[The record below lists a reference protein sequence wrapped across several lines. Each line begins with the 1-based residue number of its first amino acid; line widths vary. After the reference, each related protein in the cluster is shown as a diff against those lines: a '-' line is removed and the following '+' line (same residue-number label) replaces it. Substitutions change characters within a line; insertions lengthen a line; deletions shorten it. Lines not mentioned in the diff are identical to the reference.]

1 MEEKKQESE
10 REEKSAPSE
19 NPVQS
24 APAAGDDVAENKLW
38 ALLGYLGVLC
48 LIPLLGRKESEFA
61 QFHAKQGLVLLIGW
75 VVSWFPVFGWA
86 IGIIAFVLSIMGI
99 INVLSGK
106 KEKLP
111 IVGDLAEKINL

>member
-1 MEEKKQESE
+1 MEENKQEGME
-10 REEKSAPSE
+10 QEAPKQE
-19 NPVQS
+19 DF
-24 APAAGDDVAENKLW
+24 PAQESSPKGDDVSENKLW

-48 LIPLLGRKESEFA
+48 LIPLLGRKESAFA

-75 VVSWFPVFGWA
+75 VVSWFPVFGWV
-86 IGIIAFVLSIMGI
+86 IGVIVLVFSIMGI